1 MIYAD
6 VIIDISH
13 EKLDRS
19 ISLSVCRKKLEGQ
32 IQAGMVVSV
41 PFGNGRSS
49 FEKDMLSGLSGEAD
63 FQRETGSR
71 LDPGTVK

>member
-13 EKLDRS
+13 EKLDRTF
-19 ISLSVCRKKLEGQ
+19 LYRVPEEMEGQ

-41 PFGNGRSS
+41 PFGNGS
-49 FEKDMLSGLSGEAD
+49 
-63 FQRETGSR
+63 
-71 LDPGTVK
+71 